1 MSVVY
6 NELEPYCVEWLRN
19 LVAAGE
25 LPAGRV
31 DERSIVDL
39 RPSDVAGTSFHT
51 FAGIGGWPLALR
63 MAGWPDDLP
72 VWTGSC
78 PCQPFSNA
86 GRGDGFSD
94 ERHLW
99 PEWFRL
105 IRECRPPV
113 VFGEQVDSP
122 LGRAWLDA
130 VFADLEGQ
138 DYACG
143 AAVLP
148 AAGVGAPHGRHR
160 IYLVAVSD
168 EGRRGAGRITGV
180 GSSMGAWRSGDS
192 ATSSYAGTHD
202 GRVVGMAHS
211 AGGEFARVG
220 EQLEGRPVA
229 GGGGAVGDLADASG
243 LRREQQQQRAGCDPE
258 ADRGWPRDGARD
270 GSGHALFV
278 GNADESRLEGRGLLT
293 PRVAGEGA
301 RFEAGAWD
309 DVEWL
314 ECADGKRRPTQSG
327 LRPLAHGVSGRVG
340 KLRAYGNSIVPQA
353 AVAFIRA
360 AAGAIGDAFGV
371 RILADRDV
379 VPLMR

>member
-6 NELEPYCVEWLRN
+6 NEIEPYCVEWLRS
-19 LVAAGE
+19 LVAAGQ

-63 MAGWPDDLP
+63 MAGWPDDLS

-130 VFADLEGQ
+130 VFADLEGSG
-138 DYACG
+138 YACG

-160 IYLVAVSD
+160 IYFVAFTH
-168 EGRRGAGRITGV
+168 EGRRGTTGFGGMGSALGSGCARDAAALADAGAY
-180 GSSMGAWRSGDS
+180 SSLA
-192 ATSSYAGTHD
+192 Y
-202 GRVVGMAHS
+202 S

-220 EQLEGRPVA
+220 KQLEGRSVA
-229 GGGGAVGDLADASG
+229 GGSGPTGDLAHAASLG
-243 LRREQQQQRAGCDPE
+243 REQQQQRVGCDPE
-258 ADRGWPRDGARD
+258 ADRGWSCHGARD
-270 GSGHALFV
+270 GAGHALV
-278 GNADESRLEGRGLLT
+278 LGHADESRLEGRGLLT
-293 PRVAGEGA
+293 PRAAGEGA
-301 RFEAGAWD
+301 RFETGAWG

-353 AVAFIRA
+353 AAAFICA

-371 RILADRDV
+371 HILAHGDV
-379 VPLMR
+379 VPLTR